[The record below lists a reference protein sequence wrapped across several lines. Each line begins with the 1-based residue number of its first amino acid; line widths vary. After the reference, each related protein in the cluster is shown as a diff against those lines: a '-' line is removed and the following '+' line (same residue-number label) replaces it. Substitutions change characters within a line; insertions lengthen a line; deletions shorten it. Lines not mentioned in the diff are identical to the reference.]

1 MWIRRRLADFAQ
13 LNAVSHIAHRSVFA
27 TLPRFV
33 RLLLAERYSPSEIFM
48 LGLLRDTGPIDA
60 ARFIS
65 KERMLAAQLKVN
77 PRDSFHLTE
86 DKLAFYQHCV
96 DHGLA
101 TPAVR
106 AALCVTRHE
115 AAAVP
120 IVHDGSTLI
129 RVLAPLAPRDL
140 VLKPVDGVHG
150 QGVQI
155 LRLQDGLFIRQ
166 DGQTRDGV
174 SLDAELASS
183 VYRNWI
189 VQDRLLPHPA
199 IVALTGSRYLQTARI
214 VSLVERDGRVT
225 LPIGWLRI
233 IGGRS
238 SFDNFN
244 FGASGNLVGTLD
256 LDAGRIDHVFAPG
269 PPGEG
274 ICEALRHPTTGAEFA
289 KFIVPWAVEIR
300 QLVERASRAFAPLRT
315 VGWDVAITESGPS
328 LIEGNVTWDPLPTRQ
343 DLRAVMA
350 AL

>member
-77 PRDSFHLTE
+77 ARDSFHLTE

-106 AALCVTRHE
+106 AALCVTRRE
-115 AAAVP
+115 ASAVP

-140 VLKPVDGVHG
+140 VLKPVDG
-150 QGVQI
+150 
-155 LRLQDGLFIRQ
+155 
-166 DGQTRDGV
+166 
-174 SLDAELASS
+174 
-183 VYRNWI
+183 
-189 VQDRLLPHPA
+189 PA
-199 IVALTGSRYLQTARI
+199 
-214 VSLVERDGRVT
+214 
-225 LPIGWLRI
+225 
-233 IGGRS
+233 
-238 SFDNFN
+238 
-244 FGASGNLVGTLD
+244 
-256 LDAGRIDHVFAPG
+256 
-269 PPGEG
+269 
-274 ICEALRHPTTGAEFA
+274 
-289 KFIVPWAVEIR
+289 
-300 QLVERASRAFAPLRT
+300 
-315 VGWDVAITESGPS
+315 
-328 LIEGNVTWDPLPTRQ
+328 LIEGNVTWGPLPTRQ

-350 AL
+350 ALWSPCGFVNEKRYMHFRKDRHGAA